1 MDSLRIRGGTPLDGE
16 LRPGGSKNA
25 TLPILAATL
34 LSSGLVD
41 IRNVPE
47 VRDVTLMLELL
58 YTLGADIETNGNG
71 RVSINTSEVHNLV
84 APYDLVRKMRASFLV
99 LGPLLA
105 RFGRVEVSLPG
116 GCAIGSRP
124 VDQHLK
130 ALRKL
135 GATID
140 LEQGYVTARCS
151 DRLKGA
157 DIEFDVVTVGGT
169 QNVMMAATLAEGTTR
184 MRNVAREPEIV
195 ELADCLRSM
204 GALIFG
210 DGTEC
215 ITVVGQHQL
224 NSGGCKVSGDR
235 IEIGTFLA
243 AAAATRGSIRIV
255 DSDPL
260 VLETVLE
267 TFRQFGAT
275 ININGST
282 IELEAKHGELTATDI
297 VTDVYPGIPTDLQ
310 AQFLALNCVSKGSS
324 RVVETVFEN
333 RFMHVQELVRLGAK
347 ASLESPTI
355 AVIRGVDELH
365 GAKVMATDLRASSS
379 LVIGALVADGI
390 SEINR
395 IYHLDRGYERIEE
408 KLRLL
413 GADVERVSAN

>member
-1 MDSLRIRGGTPLDGE
+1 MDCLRIRGGVPLEGE

-34 LSSGLVD
+34 LSSGSVN
-41 IRNVPE
+41 IRNVPQ

-58 YTLGADIETNGNG
+58 DTLGAEIAVNGNG
-71 RVSINTSEVHNLV
+71 SVSIDTSGVHNLV

-140 LEQGYVTARCS
+140 LEQGYVTAQCRE
-151 DRLKGA
+151 RLQGA
-157 DIEFDVVTVGGT
+157 DVEFDVVTVGGT
-169 QNVMMAATLAEGTTR
+169 QNVMMAATLAQGTTR
-184 MRNVAREPEIV
+184 MRNVAREPEVV

-204 GALIFG
+204 GALITG
-210 DGTEC
+210 DGSDC
-215 ITVVGQHQL
+215 ITVIGQQQL
-224 NSGGCKVSGDR
+224 QSGSCTVSPDR

-243 AAAATRGSIRIV
+243 ATAATRGSIRII
-255 DSDPL
+255 DSDPHVL
-260 VLETVLE
+260 VTVFETLRKFGTRLEIE
-267 TFRQFGAT
+267 GAT
-275 ININGST
+275 ITLSAQHCD
-282 IELEAKHGELTATDI
+282 LKATDI
-297 VTDVYPGIPTDLQ
+297 ETNVYPGIPTDLQ
-310 AQFLALNCVSKGSS
+310 AQFLALNCVSSGHS

-333 RFMHVQELVRLGAK
+333 RFMHLQELVRLGAN
-347 ASLESPTI
+347 ASLATPTI
-355 AVIRGVDELH
+355 AIVQGVSELRG
-365 GAKVMATDLRASSS
+365 ANVMATDLRASSS
-379 LVIGALVADGI
+379 LVIGALVAKGV
-390 SEINR
+390 SHINR

-408 KLRLL
+408 KLQLL
-413 GADVERVSAN
+413 GADVERVPTS

>member
-1 MDSLRIRGGTPLDGE
+1 MDSLRIRGGIPLNGE

-34 LSSGLVD
+34 LSSGSVD
-41 IRNVPE
+41 IRNVPK

-58 YTLGADIETNGNG
+58 DTLGAEIQLNGSDG
-71 RVSINTSEVHNLV
+71 VSINTSRVHNLV
-84 APYDLVRKMRASFLV
+84 APYDLVRRMRASFLV

-135 GATID
+135 GASID
-140 LEQGYVTARCS
+140 LNQGYVTARS
-151 DRLKGA
+151 EERLQGT

-169 QNVMMAATLAEGTTR
+169 QNVMMAATLAKGTTR
-184 MRNVAREPEIV
+184 LRNVAMEPEVV
-195 ELADCLRSM
+195 ELAECLRAM
-204 GALIFG
+204 GAHISG

-215 ITVVGQHQL
+215 ITVVGREQL
-224 NSGGCKVSGDR
+224 HGGGCKVRADR
-235 IEIGTFLA
+235 IEVGTFLA
-243 AAAATRGSIRIV
+243 AAAATHGSIRIV
-255 DSDPL
+255 DCDPL
-260 VLETVLE
+260 VLKTVLE
-267 TFRQFGAT
+267 TFQRFGTT
-275 ININGST
+275 IKADGST
-282 IELEAKHGELTATDI
+282 IELSAQNGELRATDI

-310 AQFLALNCVSKGSS
+310 AQFLALNCVSRGSC

-333 RFMHVQELVRLGAK
+333 RFMHLQELVRLGAN

-355 AVIRGVDELH
+355 AVIQGVSELRG
-365 GAKVMATDLRASSS
+365 ATVMATDLRASSS

-390 SEINR
+390 SQINR

-408 KLRLL
+408 KLQLL
-413 GADVERVSAN
+413 GADVERVRAN

>member
-1 MDSLRIRGGTPLDGE
+1 MDSLRIRGGIPLEGE

-34 LSSGLVD
+34 LSSGSVD
-41 IRNVPE
+41 ISNVPQ

-58 YTLGADIETNGNG
+58 DTLGAEIEVNGSG
-71 RVSINTSEVHNLV
+71 GVSVNTSRVHNLV
-84 APYDLVRKMRASFLV
+84 APYDLVRRMRASFLV

-135 GATID
+135 GANID
-140 LEQGYVTARCS
+140 LDQGYVTARS
-151 DRLKGA
+151 KHRLQGA

-169 QNVMMAATLAEGTTR
+169 QNVMMAATLAKGTTR
-184 MRNVAREPEIV
+184 LRNVAMEPEVV
-195 ELADCLRSM
+195 ELAECLRSL
-204 GALIFG
+204 GAHISG

-215 ITVVGQHQL
+215 ITVVGQEQL
-224 NSGGCKVSGDR
+224 HGGGCQVRADR
-235 IEIGTFLA
+235 IEVGTFLA
-243 AAAATRGSIRIV
+243 AAAATHGSIRIV
-255 DSDPL
+255 DCDPI
-260 VLETVLE
+260 VLNTVLE
-267 TFRQFGAT
+267 TFQRFGTT
-275 ININGST
+275 INTDGST
-282 IELEAKHGELTATDI
+282 IELSAQHGELRATDI
-297 VTDVYPGIPTDLQ
+297 VTGVYPGIPTDLQ
-310 AQFLALNCVSKGSS
+310 AQFLALNCVSRGNS

-333 RFMHVQELVRLGAK
+333 RFMHLQELVRLGAN

-355 AVIRGVDELH
+355 AVIQGVSKLR

-379 LVIGALVADGI
+379 LVIGALVAEGI
-390 SEINR
+390 SHINR

-408 KLRLL
+408 KLQLL
-413 GADVERVSAN
+413 GADVERVHAN

>member
-1 MDSLRIRGGTPLDGE
+1 MDSLRIRGGTPLNGE

-41 IRNVPE
+41 IRNIPE
-47 VRDVTLMLELL
+47 VRDVTLMLDLL
-58 YTLGADIETNGNG
+58 DTLGAEIEANGNG
-71 RVSINTSEVHNLV
+71 GVSINTSDVHNLV

-140 LEQGYVTARCS
+140 LEQGYVTASCKDKLR
-151 DRLKGA
+151 GA

-184 MRNVAREPEIV
+184 MRNAAKEPEVV

-204 GALIFG
+204 GAQISG
-210 DGTEC
+210 DGTDC
-215 ITVVGQHQL
+215 ITVIGQRQL
-224 NSGGCKVSGDR
+224 HSGSCQVSADR

-243 AAAATRGSIRIV
+243 ATAATHGTIRIV
-255 DSDPL
+255 DTDPV

-267 TFRQFGAT
+267 TFLKFGTT
-275 ININGST
+275 INVDGST
-282 IELEAKHGELTATDI
+282 IELAADQCELKATDI

-333 RFMHVQELVRLGAK
+333 RFMHLQELVRLGAN

-355 AVIRGVDELH
+355 AVIRGVNELR

-408 KLRLL
+408 KLQLL
-413 GADVERVSAN
+413 GADVERVSTN

>member
-1 MDSLRIRGGTPLDGE
+1 MDSLRIRGGTPLNGE

-41 IRNVPE
+41 ITNIPE
-47 VRDVTLMLELL
+47 VRDVTLMLDLL
-58 YTLGADIETNGNG
+58 DTLGAEIEANGNG
-71 RVSINTSEVHNLV
+71 SVSINTSDVHNLV

-135 GATID
+135 GATIE
-140 LEQGYVTARCS
+140 LEQGYVTASCQDKLR
-151 DRLKGA
+151 GA

-169 QNVMMAATLAEGTTR
+169 QNAMMAATLAEGTTR
-184 MRNVAREPEIV
+184 MRNAAKEPEVV
-195 ELADCLRSM
+195 ELAACLRSM
-204 GALIFG
+204 GALISG
-210 DGTEC
+210 DGSDC
-215 ITVVGQHQL
+215 ITVIGQRQL
-224 NSGGCKVSGDR
+224 HGGSCKVSADR

-243 AAAATRGSIRIV
+243 AAAATHGTIRIV

-267 TFRQFGAT
+267 TFRKFGTT
-275 ININGST
+275 ISIDGST
-282 IELEAKHGELTATDI
+282 IELAANQCELTATDI

-333 RFMHVQELVRLGAK
+333 RFMHLQELVRLGAN

-355 AVIRGVDELH
+355 AVIRGVNELR

-408 KLRLL
+408 KLQLL
-413 GADVERVSAN
+413 GADVERVSTN

>member
-1 MDSLRIRGGTPLDGE
+1 MDSLIIRGGTPLEGE
-16 LRPGGSKNA
+16 LRPSGSKNA

-41 IRNVPE
+41 IKNVPA

-58 YTLGADIETNGNG
+58 DTLGAEIETDGNG
-71 RVSINTSEVHNLV
+71 SVSINSSKVHKLV

-105 RFGRVEVSLPG
+105 RFGHVEVSLPG

-140 LEQGYVTARCS
+140 LEQGYVTASCS
-151 DRLKGA
+151 NRLKGA

-169 QNVMMAATLAEGTTR
+169 QNVMMAATLADGTTR
-184 MRNVAREPEIV
+184 MRKAAKEPEVV
-195 ELADCLRSM
+195 ELAECLRSM
-204 GALIFG
+204 GAHISG
-210 DGTEC
+210 DGTDC
-215 ITVVGQHQL
+215 ITVIGQKHLQ
-224 NSGGCKVSGDR
+224 SGGCKVSADR
-235 IEIGTFLA
+235 IEVGTFLA
-243 AAAATRGSIRIV
+243 AAAATHGTIRIV
-255 DSDPL
+255 DSEPQ
-260 VLETVLE
+260 VLETVLD
-267 TFRQFGAT
+267 TFRKFGTT
-275 ININGST
+275 IDVDGST
-282 IELEAKHGELTATDI
+282 IKLSANQCDLKATNI

-310 AQFLALNCVSKGSS
+310 AQFLALNCVSSGSS
-324 RVVETVFEN
+324 RVVEKVFEN
-333 RFMHVQELVRLGAK
+333 RFMHVQELVRLGAN

-355 AVIRGVDELH
+355 AIIQGVHELR

-379 LVIGALVADGI
+379 LVIGALVAEGT

-408 KLRLL
+408 KLQLL
-413 GADVERVSAN
+413 GADVERVRAN

>member
-1 MDSLRIRGGTPLDGE
+1 MDSLRIRGGIPLEGE

-34 LSSGLVD
+34 LSSGSVN
-41 IRNVPE
+41 IRNVPQ

-58 YTLGADIETNGNG
+58 DTLGAEIAVNRNGS
-71 RVSINTSEVHNLV
+71 VSIDTSGVHNLV

-151 DRLKGA
+151 DRLEGT
-157 DIEFDVVTVGGT
+157 DVEFDVVTVGGT
-169 QNVMMAATLAEGTTR
+169 QNVMMAATLAKGTTR
-184 MRNVAREPEIV
+184 LQNVAREPEVV
-195 ELADCLRSM
+195 ELAACLRSM
-204 GALIFG
+204 GALITG
-210 DGTEC
+210 DGTGC
-215 ITVVGQHQL
+215 ISVIGQQQLQSGSCTV
-224 NSGGCKVSGDR
+224 SADR
-235 IEIGTFLA
+235 IEVGTFLV
-243 AAAATRGSIRIV
+243 AAAATHGSIRII

-267 TFRQFGAT
+267 TLRQFGT
-275 ININGST
+275 EIEIEGST
-282 IELEAKHGELTATDI
+282 ITLSAQHCDLKATDI
-297 VTDVYPGIPTDLQ
+297 ETDVYPGIPTDLQ
-310 AQFLALNCVSKGSS
+310 AQFLALNCVSSGSS

-333 RFMHVQELVRLGAK
+333 RFMHLQELVRLGAN

-355 AVIRGVDELH
+355 AIVQGVSELRG
-365 GAKVMATDLRASSS
+365 ANVMATDLRASSS
-379 LVIGALVADGI
+379 LVIGALVANGV
-390 SEINR
+390 SHINR

-408 KLRLL
+408 KLQLL
-413 GADVERVSAN
+413 GADVERVHAS